1 MTVPAAQPG
10 VGPVLIIGQ
19 GLAGSSL
26 GWRCEQAGVPFR
38 IIDAG
43 HGPAASRVGAGIIN
57 PLTGRRLVPTWRFA
71 EWRDEALGFY
81 GALETALGLPLVRP
95 LRIRRFYRDPAER
108 ARYAARLADPAV
120 ARWIQ
125 EIDDR
130 GCWIRGGAQ
139 VETGTMITALRHR
152 WRERGWLI
160 EQSWA
165 GGRGLRSLGGEGEGW
180 VIVWCVGAGVAPAF
194 DFLPAERTKGE
205 ILLGRLPGLTP
216 DVLLNDGRWVLPGP
230 GGAARVG
237 ATYDRIAFDPAPTPA
252 GREELLAA
260 CGRLTGNALEVE
272 AHEAAVRVTTP
283 DRRPVIG
290 WHPQQPR
297 VGFFGGL
304 GSKGALWAPVL
315 ARQWLELL
323 SAGRAVEPAVD
334 IARYVR

>member
-1 MTVPAAQPG
+1 M
-10 VGPVLIIGQ
+10 
-19 GLAGSSL
+19 
-26 GWRCEQAGVPFR
+26 
-38 IIDAG
+38 
-43 HGPAASRVGAGIIN
+43 
-57 PLTGRRLVPTWRFA
+57 
-71 EWRDEALGFY
+71 
-81 GALETALGLPLVRP
+81 
-95 LRIRRFYRDPAER
+95 
-108 ARYAARLADPAV
+108 
-120 ARWIQ
+120 
-125 EIDDR
+125 
-130 GCWIRGGAQ
+130 
-139 VETGTMITALRHR
+139 
-152 WRERGWLI
+152 
-160 EQSWA
+160 
-165 GGRGLRSLGGEGEGW
+165 
-180 VIVWCVGAGVAPAF
+180 IVWCVGAGVAPGF
-194 DFLPAERTKGE
+194 DFLPAERSKGE

-260 CGRLTGNALEVE
+260 CGRLTGTALEVA

-323 SAGRAVEPAVD
+323 LAGRAVEPAVD